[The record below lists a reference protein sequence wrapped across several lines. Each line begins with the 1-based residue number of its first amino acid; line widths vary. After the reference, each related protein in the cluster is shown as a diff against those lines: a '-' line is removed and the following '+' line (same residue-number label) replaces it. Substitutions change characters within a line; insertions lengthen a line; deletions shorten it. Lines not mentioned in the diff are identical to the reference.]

1 MELKEIVYGIKT
13 FSGYFSKLGVEH
25 ILTGSAA
32 MQFMLGLSPEDYVV
46 GDLDYIV
53 LYKDEAERNRLK
65 DILDGLQS
73 LSGVVRSKEY
83 QDVYDVFEVHIPMG
97 ASSGIKVNVFLQN
110 AKEFDKEVITFSVN
124 SLKFQTLSLL
134 DNLRLKS
141 KLKRFK
147 DKAYI
152 LKLIEIIIKTL
163 ES

>member
-13 FSGYFSKLGVEH
+13 FSGYFTKLGVEH

-32 MQFMLGLSPEDYVV
+32 MQFMLGLDSKDYVV

-53 LYKDEAERNRLK
+53 LYKDETERQRLK
-65 DILDGLQS
+65 DILEGLQS
-73 LSGVVRSKEY
+73 LSGVVGKEQY
-83 QDVYDVFEVHIPMG
+83 VNSYEIFEIRIPMDNR
-97 ASSGIKVNVFLQN
+97 SDIKVNIFLQN
-110 AKEFDKEVITFSVN
+110 IKEFDKEVITFSVN

-134 DNLRLKS
+134 VNLRLKS

-147 DKAYI
+147 DKAYA
-152 LKLIEIIIKTL
+152 LKLIEVITKTF

>member
-13 FSGYFSKLGVEH
+13 FSGYFTKLGVEH

-32 MQFMLGLSPEDYVV
+32 MQFMLGLSSKEYVV

-53 LYKDEAERNRLK
+53 LYKDETERQRLK

-73 LSGVVRSKEY
+73 LSGVVRSREY
-83 QDVYDVFEVHIPMG
+83 QDTYDVFEVHIPMG
-97 ASSGIKVNVFLQN
+97 ASSDIKVNVFLQN
-110 AKEFDKEVITFSVN
+110 AKDFDKEVIMLSVN

-147 DKAYI
+147 DKAYA
-152 LKLIEIIIKTL
+152 LKLIEVIVKTL

>member
-13 FSGYFSKLGVEH
+13 FSGYFSKLGVKH

-32 MQFMLGLSPEDYVV
+32 MQFMLGLSSEEYVV

-53 LYKDEAERNRLK
+53 LYKDEMERKRLK

-97 ASSGIKVNVFLQN
+97 ASSDIKVNVFLQN
-110 AKEFDKEVITFSVN
+110 AKDFDKEVITFSVY

-152 LKLIEIIIKTL
+152 LKLIEVIVKTL

>member
-32 MQFMLGLSPEDYVV
+32 MQFMLGLSSEEYVV

-53 LYKDEAERNRLK
+53 LYKDETERKRLK

-83 QDVYDVFEVHIPMG
+83 QDVTM
-97 ASSGIKVNVFLQN
+97 FL
-110 AKEFDKEVITFSVN
+110 KYIFPWEH
-124 SLKFQTLSLL
+124 LL
-134 DNLRLKS
+134 TLRLMYFFRT
-141 KLKRFK
+141 LK
-147 DKAYI
+147 I
-152 LKLIEIIIKTL
+152 LIKK
-163 ES
+163 

>member
-32 MQFMLGLSPEDYVV
+32 MQFMLGLDTTEYVV

-53 LYKDEAERNRLK
+53 LYKDETERKRLK

-97 ASSGIKVNVFLQN
+97 ASSDIKVNVFLQN
-110 AKEFDKEVITFSVN
+110 AKDFDKEVITLSVN

-152 LKLIEIIIKTL
+152 LKLIEVIVKTL

>member
-1 MELKEIVYGIKT
+1 
-13 FSGYFSKLGVEH
+13 
-25 ILTGSAA
+25 
-32 MQFMLGLSPEDYVV
+32 MQFMLGLDTTEYVV

-53 LYKDEAERNRLK
+53 LYKDEMERKRLK

-83 QDVYDVFEVHIPMG
+83 QDIYDVFEVHIPMG
-97 ASSGIKVNVFLQN
+97 ASSDIKVNVFLQN
-110 AKEFDKEVITFSVN
+110 AKEFDKEVITLSVN
-124 SLKFQTLSLL
+124 SLKFQTLYLL

-152 LKLIEIIIKTL
+152 LKLIEVIVKTL